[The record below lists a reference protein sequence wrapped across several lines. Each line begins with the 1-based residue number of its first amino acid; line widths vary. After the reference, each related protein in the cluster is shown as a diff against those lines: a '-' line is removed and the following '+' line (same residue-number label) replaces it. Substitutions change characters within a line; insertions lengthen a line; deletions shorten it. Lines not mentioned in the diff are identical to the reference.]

1 MNQNTVISWV
11 TTGFGIGA
19 GAALDRGL
27 IDANTATTIAGAAA
41 TLVPLLWGLFIHRD
55 SKVVQTASALAE
67 GQNPQIKP
75 IETLP
80 AASPAIA
87 ALAQDSNVPGVVPAP
102 ASQPVFTPSPSTKRY
117 P

>member
-55 SKVVQTASALAE
+55 SKVVQTASV
-67 GQNPQIKP
+67 
-75 IETLP
+75 
-80 AASPAIA
+80 
-87 ALAQDSNVPGVVPAP
+87 VPGVEPIKIASDAPSALQELAHDSTVPTVQP
-102 ASQPVFTPSPSTKRY
+102 AVPPVFNPTSMRR
-117 P
+117 